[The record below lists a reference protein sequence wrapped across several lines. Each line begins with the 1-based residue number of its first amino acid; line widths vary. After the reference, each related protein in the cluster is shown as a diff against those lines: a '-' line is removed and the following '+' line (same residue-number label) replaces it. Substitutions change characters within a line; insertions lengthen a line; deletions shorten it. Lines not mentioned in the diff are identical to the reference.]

1 MTRSEKE
8 TNIAVV
14 LAHFALVKVDYEA
27 VEDVEFL
34 DEMEERANAV
44 KRLMVTELTES
55 ERNVLI
61 LYSEFSSIAEV
72 AKVLG
77 VAKSTARLEI
87 VKIRNKILKKL

>member
-1 MTRSEKE
+1 M
-8 TNIAVV
+8 AVV
-14 LAHFALVKVDYEA
+14 LAHFSLVKADYKA

-34 DEMEERANAV
+34 DEMEERANEV
-44 KRLMVTELTES
+44 KRLMATELTES

>member
-1 MTRSEKE
+1 MQS
-8 TNIAVV
+8 
-14 LAHFALVKVDYEA
+14 
-27 VEDVEFL
+27 L
-34 DEMEERANAV
+34 DEMEVRANGE
-44 KRLMVTELTES
+44 KRLMATELTEG
-55 ERNVLI
+55 ERNILI

>member
-1 MTRSEKE
+1 MTRNEKE

-14 LAHFALVKVDYEA
+14 LAHFAQVKADYEA
-27 VEDVEFL
+27 VENEEFL
-34 DEMEERANAV
+34 DAEEERANAV
-44 KRLMVTELTES
+44 KRLMATELTEG
-55 ERNVLI
+55 ERNILI

>member
-1 MTRSEKE
+1 M
-8 TNIAVV
+8 AVV
-14 LAHFALVKVDYEA
+14 LAHFTLVKADYEA

-34 DEMEERANAV
+34 DEMEERANEV
-44 KRLMVTELTES
+44 KRLMATELTES

>member
-1 MTRSEKE
+1 MTRNEKE

-14 LAHFALVKVDYEA
+14 LEHSAQVKSDYEA

-34 DEMEERANAV
+34 DEVEERANVV
-44 KRLMVTELTES
+44 KRLMATELTEG
-55 ERNVLI
+55 ERNILI

>member
-1 MTRSEKE
+1 MTRNEKE

-14 LAHFALVKVDYEA
+14 LAHFAQVKADYEP
-27 VEDVEFL
+27 VENVEFL
-34 DEMEERANAV
+34 DEVEERANVV
-44 KRLMVTELTES
+44 KRLMATELTEG
-55 ERNVLI
+55 ERNILI

>member
-1 MTRSEKE
+1 MTRNEKE

-14 LAHFALVKVDYEA
+14 LAHFSLVKADYEA

-44 KRLMVTELTES
+44 KQLMATELTEG

-87 VKIRNKILKKL
+87 VKIRNKILRKL

>member
-1 MTRSEKE
+1 MTRNEKE

-14 LAHFALVKVDYEA
+14 LAHFAQVKTDYEA
-27 VEDVEFL
+27 VENVEFL
-34 DEMEERANAV
+34 DEVEERANAV
-44 KRLMVTELTES
+44 KRLMATELTEG
-55 ERNVLI
+55 NILI

>member
-1 MTRSEKE
+1 MTRNDKE

-14 LAHFALVKVDYEA
+14 LAHFALVKTDYEA

-34 DEMEERANAV
+34 DEMEERANEV
-44 KRLMVTELTES
+44 KRLMATELTEG

-87 VKIRNKILKKL
+87 VRIRNKILKKL

>member
-1 MTRSEKE
+1 M
-8 TNIAVV
+8 AVV
-14 LAHFALVKVDYEA
+14 LAHFALVKADYEA

-34 DEMEERANAV
+34 DEMEERANEV
-44 KRLMVTELTES
+44 KRLMATELTES

>member
-1 MTRSEKE
+1 MTRNEKE

-14 LAHFALVKVDYEA
+14 LAHFAQVKADYEP
-27 VEDVEFL
+27 VENVEFL
-34 DEMEERANAV
+34 DEMEERANDV
-44 KRLMVTELTES
+44 KRLMATELTEG
-55 ERNVLI
+55 ERNILI